1 MINKIEDIIKD
12 AGILAQSLLTDDLE
26 IHNKSAQDWVTNID
40 ITIEKFLVENI
51 LKVMPEANF
60 LAEENTHNIKGSD
73 HLFIIDP
80 IDGTTNLIHQKQN
93 FAISVAYYHQSQPQY
108 GFVFDVMGDKLYKGI
123 SGDRAYLN
131 GVPFSPNKNRRN
143 EPLKNGLLFGDI
155 YRKDLFKKPYDDIKS
170 YIAAHRFLG
179 SCAIEI
185 CEVAFEKAHAY
196 VFPKITI
203 WDGAAA
209 LIILKCTGG
218 TWYFDNEI
226 EGYPLNDKKSIMIA
240 CLNDSVLQELLQWI

>member
-1 MINKIEDIIKD
+1 MIHQIETIVKK
-12 AGILAQSLLTDDLE
+12 AGILVRELLEEDLE
-26 IHNKSAQDWVTNID
+26 IKNKSARDWVTNID
-40 ITIEKFLVENI
+40 VTVEKFLIDNI
-51 LKVMPEANF
+51 LKVLPEANF
-60 LAEENTHNIKGSD
+60 LAEENTHHTKGFN

-93 FAISVAYYHQSQPQY
+93 FAISVAYYHQNQPQF
-108 GFVFDVMGDKLYKGI
+108 GFVYDVMGDKLYKGVTN
-123 SGDRAYLN
+123 GKAYLN
-131 GVPFSPNKNRRN
+131 GIPFTPSPNRN
-143 EPLKNGLLFGDI
+143 NSSLENNLIFGDI
-155 YRKDLFKKPYDDIKS
+155 YRKDLFKKPYEEIKN

-196 VFPKITI
+196 VFPKISI

-218 TWYFDNEI
+218 TWYFNHEI
-226 EGYPLNDKKSIMIA
+226 EGYPLNDHKSVMLA
-240 CLNDSVLQELLQWI
+240 CLNDSVLQELLQWL